1 MITKSFTIENDI
13 GILKNNQVLFY
24 GENLGLKN
32 LFKKK
37 IKYNKEKIKTL
48 IFFQEEIIKN
58 PDIIFNEVFNSSL
71 FEEKKLILIYDT
83 SDKILPIVQEIESKI
98 KNQKIYLFS
107 DILDKK
113 SKLRNYFEKS
123 KESTAVPCYADN
135 EITIKKIILSELK
148 NFKNIS
154 SQNVNT
160 IMQSCGLNRD
170 KLYNEL
176 DKIKI
181 CFDNKII
188 NNDKLFKLLNISE
201 NSDFSLLKD
210 EALIGNKIRT
220 NKLLI
225 DTVIEPEKNIFYLA
239 MFNQRLSMLA
249 QIANRGKEEKLEEII
264 SNIKPPIF
272 WKDKPLFIEQAK
284 KWSKHKIEKAQSDLF
299 DLELKIKSNS
309 MINHEILLKK
319 FIIDICNLANA

>member
-13 GILKNNQVLFY
+13 SILKSNQVLFY

-58 PDIIFNEVFNSSL
+58 PNIIFNEVFNSSL

-123 KESTAVPCYADN
+123 KTQLLFYAMR
-135 EITIKKIILSELK
+135 ITK
-148 NFKNIS
+148 
-154 SQNVNT
+154 
-160 IMQSCGLNRD
+160 
-170 KLYNEL
+170 
-176 DKIKI
+176 
-181 CFDNKII
+181 
-188 NNDKLFKLLNISE
+188 
-201 NSDFSLLKD
+201 
-210 EALIGNKIRT
+210 
-220 NKLLI
+220 
-225 DTVIEPEKNIFYLA
+225 
-239 MFNQRLSMLA
+239 
-249 QIANRGKEEKLEEII
+249 
-264 SNIKPPIF
+264 
-272 WKDKPLFIEQAK
+272 
-284 KWSKHKIEKAQSDLF
+284 
-299 DLELKIKSNS
+299 
-309 MINHEILLKK
+309 
-319 FIIDICNLANA
+319 